1 MVTAESVGQEWN
13 EAQKE
18 SRLHTHFVG
27 VREGQE
33 EVGRGVEMETERGG
47 LRRVQPHHM
56 RHHVTELTNQIAH
69 LGARQIA
76 AGNNSQINTYFDVTT
91 IIIIMFCTDMK
102 RYEKCKVRP
111 ITGNVF
117 E

>member
-1 MVTAESVGQEWN
+1 M
-13 EAQKE
+13 
-18 SRLHTHFVG
+18 
-27 VREGQE
+27 REGEE

-76 AGNNSQINTYFDVTT
+76 AGNNSRINTYFDVTT

-102 RYEKCKVRP
+102 SVRLIVQFGVVLGFNRDGIFQNSMRRILKNS
-111 ITGNVF
+111 ITINP
-117 E
+117 